1 MTIIGITGGIGSGK
15 STATAILKEKGA
27 FIIDADLIA
36 REIVEPGQ
44 PALAELAAEFGE
56 DIVDDSGVL
65 RRRVLAQR
73 AFVDEKRTE
82 RLNAITHP
90 RIAERTRELFA
101 EAAESGAEVIVHD
114 SALLIELGLDRAVDI
129 TAVVSAPEELRLQ
142 RLVDKR
148 GLDEEDARHRIARQ
162 MGEQERCAAADV
174 VLDNSGTVDELAAQ
188 VEQLWERANTGG

>member
-148 GLDEEDARHRIARQ
+148 GLDEKDARHRIARQ

-174 VLDNSGTVDELAAQ
+174 VLDNSGSIDELAAQ

>member
-15 STATAILKEKGA
+15 STATAILKDKGA

-56 DIVDDSGVL
+56 DILDDSGVL

-148 GLDEEDARHRIARQ
+148 GLDEQDARHRIARQ

-174 VLDNSGTVDELAAQ
+174 VLDNSGTIDELAAQ
-188 VEQLWERANTGG
+188 VEQLWERVNTGG

>member
-56 DIVDDSGVL
+56 DIVNDSGVL

-73 AFVDEKRTE
+73 AFVDKERTE

-148 GLDEEDARHRIARQ
+148 GLDEQDARHRIARQ

-174 VLDNSGTVDELAAQ
+174 VVDNSGTIDELAAQ
-188 VEQLWERANTGG
+188 VEQLWERAETGG